1 MRPDSPTKSPNNYCM
16 RPLSFCFFFFM
27 FPSFV
32 SLEIDVA
39 FSVSRDQILRHER
52 EQKNIHFP
60 CSADHE
66 QDWQPYRLI
75 HTLAICM
82 CDHTYIL
89 HACAPTARRS
99 HLTTIVCV
107 LFRFCYYF
115 FMFPSFV
122 SLEIDVAFS
131 EYFVPL
137 LSSVCMESTSYLFP
151 FRMVFSY
158 LVTTGWIL
166 TSAYV
171 RIQSITQPSSTYTPP
186 PLFYCCTECGGKTHH
201 HQQ

>member
-1 MRPDSPTKSPNNYCM
+1 MS
-16 RPLSFCFFFFM
+16 L
-27 FPSFV
+27 FPSHV
-32 SLEIDVA
+32 TK
-39 FSVSRDQILRHER
+39 FSGTNANRETFIFPVQLTTSRIGNLT
-52 EQKNIHFP
+52 
-60 CSADHE
+60 
-66 QDWQPYRLI
+66 RLI

-107 LFRFCYYF
+107 LFRFCSYF

-137 LSSVCMESTSYLFP
+137 LFSVCMESTSYLFP

-171 RIQSITQPSSTYTPP
+171 RIQSITQPSSTYTPRPP